1 MGKARDAIERI
12 REIGSRNVSV
22 DGTKLDNIEIAAD
35 VTDPTNV
42 DTAGAVMNSDTSTSE
57 MIFVIDE
64 DTLVTNSA
72 TKVPTQ
78 QSVKAY
84 VDGKVAS
91 SVEYV
96 GSYDASTN
104 TPNLDTTPTGITKG
118 DMYTVTV
125 AGALFFSETLEI
137 GDVLISEQ
145 DDPTTTDHWT
155 IVNKNLDAAS
165 IKSSYESN
173 AQTNAFTDAQV
184 TNLGNQSGTN
194 TGDNATNS
202 NYSGLATNV
211 STDLSKTA
219 TTTDVTI
226 NSSDGNNVAIGEAT
240 TLVAGLMTKAMYDEH
255 VINTAKVSDI
265 DHNIT
270 TDLGYTTAATTGTV
284 TSSDGT
290 DATLPAATTTLAG
303 LLIGTDKGKLDGIA
317 TGATANGTVTGSGT
331 TSGDNTGDNA
341 TNTQYSGLVSVPPTG
356 TTNDGKLLTA
366 GSTEGSASWQPAPV
380 SLPVQTGQAGKS
392 LTTDGTAASWETTG
406 TADFVASGVLPN
418 GAPVILKADGTVE
431 VAGTTSPATGYPE
444 AIPAGSAADFFPSS
458 IDGVKMA
465 YDPLNAGKFVVVYG
479 TNSYLYA
486 IVGTVSG
493 VTISFGSNYLIDAG
507 VFGTARPKLAFDP
520 INSGKFAVVFR
531 ERTTY
536 EGVIVIGSISGTA
549 ISFGTRV
556 IFETG
561 STWSPS
567 VAFDPNQSNMI
578 IISYQDQGNNS
589 YGTAI
594 IGSISGTTV
603 SFYTPVIFNS
613 VLCHTNSVAFDPHN
627 AGQLCIVY
635 QYTSTS
641 CRGVVGT
648 LTGST
653 LTFGNV
659 YTLVSQWIQIPE
671 IEYDPN
677 PANAGK
683 LILAYEDMVSP
694 KTGGASVLNI
704 NGGVITVVAI
714 AVFSTTEVA
723 NISLSFDPNK
733 FGRFLISY
741 RDIPANNIGDSGI
754 VREGTLVGSNITLG
768 NVNAFQVGNSSYMS
782 VAFDPNTE
790 GEFVAS
796 WYNTVSIKGQSV
808 VNRFDTFIP
817 AVSNL
822 TSTNFLGTSTTAY
835 TNAQTA
841 TIMLKGGVSTNQT
854 ALTVGSTY
862 YVLLDGTLSTTAAA
876 GSVTF
881 GKALSATSVLLDDGS
896 INGTLDFAN
905 FSVNATT
912 GMLEID
918 YYGNPSNTN
927 FSINANG
934 ELEVIV

>member
-1 MGKARDAIERI
+1 MGKSRDAIERI
-12 REIGSRNVSV
+12 RDIGARNVSV

-57 MIFVIDE
+57 MSFVIGE

-145 DDPTTTDHWT
+145 DDPTTADHWT

-194 TGDNATNS
+194 TGDNATN
-202 NYSGLATNV
+202 
-211 STDLSKTA
+211 
-219 TTTDVTI
+219 
-226 NSSDGNNVAIGEAT
+226 
-240 TLVAGLMTKAMYDEH
+240 
-255 VINTAKVSDI
+255 
-265 DHNIT
+265 
-270 TDLGYTTAATTGTV
+270 
-284 TSSDGT
+284 
-290 DATLPAATTTLAG
+290 
-303 LLIGTDKGKLDGIA
+303 
-317 TGATANGTVTGSGT
+317 
-331 TSGDNTGDNA
+331 
-341 TNTQYSGLVSVPPTG
+341 TQYSSLVSVPPTG

-392 LTTDGTAASWETTG
+392 LTTDGTAASWETTSTG

-431 VAGTTSPATGYPE
+431 VVGMTSPATGQPE
-444 AIPAGSAADFFPSS
+444 AIPAGSAADFISGNVLS
-458 IDGVKMA
+458 VKMA
-465 YDPLNAGKFVVVYG
+465 YDPLNAGKFVVVFGYS
-479 TNSYLYA
+479 NNIYA
-486 IVGTVSG
+486 TVGTVAG
-493 VTISFGSNYLIDAG
+493 VTISFGSNYLIALANYDC
-507 VFGTARPKLAFDP
+507 RLAFDP
-520 INSGKFAVVFR
+520 INSGQFAVVYR
-531 ERTTY
+531 KGTTFD
-536 EGVIVIGSISGTA
+536 GAIVIGSISGTV
-549 ISFGTRV
+549 ISFGTEV
-556 IFETG
+556 IFNAG
-561 STWSPS
+561 STWNNS
-567 VAFDPNQSNMI
+567 VAFDPNQSNVI
-578 IISYQDQGNNS
+578 IVAYQDQTNNN
-589 YGTAI
+589 YGEAR

-603 SFYTPVIFNS
+603 SFYTPVVFHAIS
-613 VLCHTNSVAFDPHN
+613 PTHAHSIAFDPHN
-627 AGQLCIVY
+627 AGQLCIVF
-635 QYTSTS
+635 QYSSNS
-641 CRGVVGT
+641 CKGVVGT

-653 LTFGNV
+653 LTFGTVN
-659 YTLVSQWIQIPE
+659 TLVSNGVQKPE
-671 IEYDPN
+671 IAYDPN

-683 LILAYEDMVSP
+683 LILAYEDRVSP
-694 KTGGASVLNI
+694 FTGKAVVLGI
-704 NGGVITVVAI
+704 SGGIVTTVGSTT
-714 AVFSTTEVA
+714 VFSTREVN

-741 RDIPANNIGDSGI
+741 RDIPANNTGDSGI

-768 NVNAFQVGNSSYMS
+768 NVNAFQVGNSYYMS
-782 VAFDPNTE
+782 AAFDPNTE

-796 WYNTVSIKGQSV
+796 WANAASIKGQSV
-808 VNRFDTFIP
+808 VNRFNTFIP
-817 AVSNL
+817 AASNL
-822 TSTNFLGTSTTAY
+822 TSTNMLGTSTTAY
-835 TNAQTA
+835 TDAQTA